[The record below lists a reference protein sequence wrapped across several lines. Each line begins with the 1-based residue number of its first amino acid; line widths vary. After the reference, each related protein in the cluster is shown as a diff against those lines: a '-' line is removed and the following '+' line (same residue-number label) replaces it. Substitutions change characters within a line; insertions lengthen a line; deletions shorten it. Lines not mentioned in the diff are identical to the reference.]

1 MDREIVNKK
10 LLRGRRHGIY
20 QGFVLLDGGLKE
32 QDLVTITSKCY
43 MLCGY
48 TCAKEYNR
56 GTSGEHDMH
65 MTNREKC

>member
-1 MDREIVNKK
+1 MDREIVSKK
-10 LLRGRRHGIY
+10 LLHVWGHGIY

-56 GTSGEHDMH
+56 GTSREHV
-65 MTNREKC
+65 CI